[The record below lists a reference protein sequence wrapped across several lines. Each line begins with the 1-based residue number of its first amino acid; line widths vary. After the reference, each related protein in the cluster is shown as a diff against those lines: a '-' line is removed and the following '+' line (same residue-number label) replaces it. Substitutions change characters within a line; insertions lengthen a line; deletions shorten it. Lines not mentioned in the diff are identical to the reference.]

1 MKKFI
6 YLFSIIFSFF
16 SLKVNSQEFLANN
29 IAEYNYLIENAKAG
43 TTIILKNGIWKDVNL
58 NAFGNGTK
66 ENPIVVKAET
76 AGEVIISG
84 NSALNIFGEYVIVS
98 GLWFKDGNSSYKS
111 VVQFR
116 KDSKTAANNCR
127 LTNSTISYFAV
138 QDGVVNHW
146 VDIWG
151 KNNRIDH
158 NNFTGKESEGT
169 TLVVWLKGDEHINNN
184 HIIEYN
190 FFGERPD
197 LGKNG
202 GETIRIGTSD
212 NSMKSSKTLV
222 QKNVFANCN
231 GEIEIISNK
240 SCDNIFRENLFIG
253 SQGTLTLRH
262 GNNALVEGNVF
273 LGNGNSKTGGI
284 RIINEGH
291 IVRNNLLIGLEGV
304 GFRGPIVVMNGVPNS
319 PLNRYNQVKNVDIQN
334 NTIINSGPISFGEGK
349 DDERSLAPINV
360 NFANNLIF
368 NNTSSENIVFV
379 DDAAGI
385 TFKNNY
391 IDGKQTSLNGFK
403 NISINWKEISNIL
416 IPTLQNDD
424 LLVTSKNDK
433 SPIEDITNTSRV
445 TFNAGAFNLDA
456 QKLPK
461 IFMIR
466 AGTGWKPTILKPD
479 IKPENII
486 VEPGEETLRK
496 AIGKADSGSKIIL
509 KRGEYIFEKSISINK
524 NITIIGDKAGT
535 ILKVK
540 NVLEKPLNYFFR
552 LEESSNLKISNV
564 IFDGETSNTKYAIVS
579 PDKNE
584 AGMYNLF
591 ADNVIFKNFT
601 NKDGGAIFKAYNGT
615 RADTLSFKN
624 SLFEKS
630 FRGLNLS
637 YDKDVMG
644 FYNANIII
652 LENSVFK
659 DIEENAVNYIRKI
672 LSEDFEGGKL
682 VVINCVFSNVFNN
695 EKGKIL
701 KVNGIHAVEIT
712 NTVFEKSFM
721 QKSPVDLKGAFSFI
735 KNSLIYDNG
744 FVKTSNGAMKENVIY
759 KNPKWEDNNLFIPSS
774 KSPLLKSNNEI
785 DDIGI
790 LKKE

>member
-1 MKKFI
+1 MKKIF
-6 YLFSIIFSFF
+6 YLFSIILTIF
-16 SLKVNSQEFLANN
+16 SLKVNGQDLLANN
-29 IAEYNYLIENAKAG
+29 IEEYNSLIKNAKPG
-43 TTIILKNGIWKDVNL
+43 TTIVLKNGIWKDVNL
-58 NAFGNGTK
+58 HAFGNGTK

-84 NSALNIFGEYVIVS
+84 NSTLNIYGEFVIVS
-98 GLWFKDGNSSYKS
+98 GLWFKDGKSSYKS

-138 QDGVVNHW
+138 EDDIVNHW

-151 KNNRIDH
+151 KNNRVDH
-158 NNFTGKESEGT
+158 NNFTGKISEGT
-169 TLVVWLKGDEHINNN
+169 TLVVWLKGDEHIDNN

-190 FFGERPD
+190 IFGERPD

-202 GETIRIGTSD
+202 GETIRIGTSE

-222 QKNVFANCN
+222 QKNIFVKCD

-240 SCDNIFRENLFIG
+240 SCGNTFRDNLFIG

-273 LGNGNSKTGGI
+273 LGNGVAKTGGI

-291 IVRNNLLIGLEGV
+291 VVRNNLLIGLEGD

-319 PLNRYNQVKNVDIQN
+319 PLNRYHQVKNVDIQN
-334 NTIINSGPISFGEGK
+334 NTIINSGPISLGEGK
-349 DDERSLAPINV
+349 DDERSLTPINT

-379 DDAAGI
+379 DDVSGI
-385 TFKNNY
+385 SFKNNY
-391 IDGKQTSLNGFK
+391 IDGKLTSKDGFK
-403 NISINWKEISNIL
+403 NITINWKEINNIP

-433 SPIEDITNTSRV
+433 SPIEDITNTARS

-466 AGTGWKPTILKPD
+466 AGPGWKPNIVKPK
-479 IKPENII
+479 IKSEEIV

-496 AIGKADSGSKIIL
+496 AVGKAAAGATIL
-509 KRGEYIFEKSISINK
+509 LKSGEYVFEKSISVNK
-524 NITIIGDKAGT
+524 NIIIIGDKAGT
-535 ILKVK
+535 IFKVK
-540 NVLEKPLNYFFR
+540 NDIEKPLNYFFR

-564 IFDGETSNTKYAIVS
+564 IFDGETSNPKYAIVS

-584 AGMYNLF
+584 IGMYNLF
-591 ADNVIFKNFT
+591 ADNVVFRNFT

-624 SLFEKS
+624 SKFEKS
-630 FRGLNLS
+630 YRGLNLS

-644 FYNANIII
+644 FYNANVII

-659 DIEENAVNYIRKI
+659 DIQENAVNYIRKI

-682 VVINCVFSNVFNN
+682 IVTNCVFSNVFNN

-712 NTVFEKSFM
+712 NTVFENSFM
-721 QKSPVDLKGAFSFI
+721 QKSPVDLKGKFSFI
-735 KNSLIYDNG
+735 KNSLIYDSG
-744 FVKTSNGAMKENVIY
+744 FVKTLNGAIKENVLY

-774 KSPLLKSNNEI
+774 KSPLLKSDNGI

-790 LKKE
+790 IKK